1 MTQVDNL
8 EEAQFL
14 IWAAE
19 KNNKELKQERDE
31 LYMELALLKR
41 RLSERYPKAI
51 QRCSRTTVMTVTK
64 GGKAI

>member
-1 MTQVDNL
+1 MTLVDNL

-14 IWAAE
+14 IWATE
-19 KNNKELKQERDE
+19 KNNEELKHERDE

-41 RLSERYPKAI
+41 RLSERYPKAT
-51 QRCSRTTVMTVTK
+51 QRCSRRTIMTVTK